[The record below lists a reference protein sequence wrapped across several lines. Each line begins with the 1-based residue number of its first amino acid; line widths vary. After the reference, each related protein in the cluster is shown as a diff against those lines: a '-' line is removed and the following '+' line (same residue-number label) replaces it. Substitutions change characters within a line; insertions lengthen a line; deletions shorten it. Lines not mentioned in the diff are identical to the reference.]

1 MSKITLVMPMETG
14 DGEGNHR
21 WRRRA
26 PRERGP
32 PPLTRSGS
40 GALLRGPGLLRGLLA
55 AALALVLVLLA
66 LRVLLVLLPPP
77 VPALLRARVARR
89 RARARARR
97 AGARRAGAGRPRA
110 GRARAGRAGGARA
123 RRGGGGARRRLSR
136 GRVAVAGDGGGR
148 GDRGHC
154 GHGAGRQ
161 SDTGTAER
169 HADPPCVVGSQGGRP
184 QGRVRQSYEMTSA
197 ASGSSIFGA
206 SGSFL

>member
-66 LRVLLVLLPPP
+66 LCVLLVLLVLLAPP
-77 VPALLRARVARR
+77 VPALLRALVARR

-97 AGARRAGAGRPRA
+97 AGARRAGGGRPRA
-110 GRARAGRAGGARA
+110 
-123 RRGGGGARRRLSR
+123 
-136 GRVAVAGDGGGR
+136 
-148 GDRGHC
+148 
-154 GHGAGRQ
+154 
-161 SDTGTAER
+161 
-169 HADPPCVVGSQGGRP
+169 
-184 QGRVRQSYEMTSA
+184 
-197 ASGSSIFGA
+197 
-206 SGSFL
+206 